1 MSNILNQDF
10 EEFISA
16 FNRNDVKYILVG
28 GYAVI
33 FHGYVRTTGDI
44 DLWVKKDEGNYNKI
58 FKAFH
63 DFGMPLFDL
72 TKENFLYNENMDV
85 FTYGRPPVSIDVVTS
100 IKGLNFDE
108 SYQNSIIKN
117 IDGVNI
123 RTVSLDDLRKA
134 KKAAGR
140 PRDINDLENLK

>member
-1 MSNILNQDF
+1 MSNILNKDF

-44 DLWVKKDEGNYNKI
+44 DLWVKKDEENYNKI

-72 TKENFLYNENMDV
+72 TKENFLYNENLDV
-85 FTYGRPPVSIDVVTS
+85 FTYGSPPVSIDVVSS

-108 SYQNSIIKN
+108 TYQNSIMKN
-117 IDGVNI
+117 IDGINI
-123 RTVSLDDLRKA
+123 RMICLEDLKIA
-134 KKAAGR
+134 KKASGR